1 MISESMVR
9 KVAVAYSGSKIY
21 IALFVYIAPVII
33 DNPEL
38 CCDMDMVI
46 IVHIIFVSCLRPWIT
61 LFFSAENSFVFS
73 LLQSARL
80 TLGSS
85 LYVCIGPAVTYCYS
99 VYSPCCINS
108 DPCKRVYI

>member
-33 DNPEL
+33 DNPKM

-46 IVHIIFVSCLRPWIT
+46 IVHIIVVSCLRPWIT
-61 LFFSAENSFVFS
+61 PFFALRTALYFPYYS
-73 LLQSARL
+73 RL
-80 TLGSS
+80 
-85 LYVCIGPAVTYCYS
+85 A
-99 VYSPCCINS
+99 
-108 DPCKRVYI
+108 